1 MTADTQINADVRARI
16 LARFE
21 EWLDASLQAG
31 REPDGIAAEI
41 LAQAGA
47 PEAPPFDDFYSMW
60 AAVTALTQEVRL
72 QGRAF
77 KQIGS
82 SLEAAA
88 GIPEAVAELSRA
100 AGVARQDRQERE
112 RTVEREA
119 AQRATRSILDALLAV
134 RESLTRGLESV
145 RAAAASQG
153 GPEPAAPETG
163 LLARWFAA
171 AEIEQA
177 RQRAAASL
185 TAVPALETGYRLSL
199 EKLDDLLGR
208 LDVQPVHCLGQ
219 PFDPLSMNAVD
230 IGETASEPEG
240 TVLAV
245 FRMGYRWRGE
255 VFRPAEVKVAR
266 PPARARQ
273 DS

>member
-1 MTADTQINADVRARI
+1 MTDTHLTADVRARI
-16 LARFE
+16 LERFE
-21 EWLDASLQAG
+21 EWLDASLSAG

-47 PEAPPFDDFYSMW
+47 EEAPPFDDFYSMW

-88 GIPEAVAELSRA
+88 GIPEAVSELGRV
-100 AGVARQDRQERE
+100 AGLARQERQERE
-112 RTVEREA
+112 RNLEREA
-119 AQRATRSILDALLAV
+119 GQRATKSILDSLLAL
-134 RESLTRGLESV
+134 RESLTRGLESARLAG
-145 RAAAASQG
+145 RAG
-153 GPEPAAPETG
+153 EPAPKTG

-171 AEIEQA
+171 AEIEQE
-177 RQRAAASL
+177 RKAAAESL
-185 TAVPALETGYRLSL
+185 AALETGYRLSL
-199 EKLDDLLGR
+199 EKLDELLGR
-208 LDVQPVHCLGQ
+208 MDVQPVHCLGQ
-219 PFDPLSMNAVD
+219 RFDPLAMNAVD
-230 IGETASEPEG
+230 IGETDIEPEG

-266 PPARARQ
+266 PSRAQ
-273 DS
+273 GDS

>member
-1 MTADTQINADVRARI
+1 MTDTHQTADVRARI
-16 LARFE
+16 LERFE
-21 EWLDASLQAG
+21 AWLDESLSAG

-47 PEAPPFDDFYSMW
+47 EEAPPFEDFYSMW

-88 GIPEAVAELSRA
+88 GIPEAVAELGRA
-100 AGVARQDRQERE
+100 AGQARQERQERE
-112 RTVEREA
+112 RTLEREA
-119 AQRATRSILDALLAV
+119 GQRATKAILDSLLAQ

-145 RAAAASQG
+145 RLAG
-153 GPEPAAPETG
+153 GEAPAPG
-163 LLARWFAA
+163 FLARWFAA
-171 AEIEQA
+171 AEIERA
-177 RQRAAASL
+177 RQAAVESVA
-185 TAVPALETGYRLSL
+185 ALETGYRLSL
-199 EKLDDLLGR
+199 EKLDELLGR
-208 LDVQPVHCLGQ
+208 MDVQPVHCLGQ
-219 PFDPLSMNAVD
+219 PFDPVAMNAVD
-230 IGETASEPEG
+230 IGETETTPEG

-245 FRMGYRWRGE
+245 YRMGYRWRGE

-266 PPARARQ
+266 PSRAQRE
-273 DS
+273 S

>member
-1 MTADTQINADVRARI
+1 MTDSHLTADVRARI
-16 LARFE
+16 LERFE
-21 EWLDASLQAG
+21 EWLDASLSAG

-47 PEAPPFDDFYSMW
+47 AEAPPFDDFYSMW

-88 GIPEAVAELSRA
+88 GIPEAVSELGRA
-100 AGVARQDRQERE
+100 AGWAHQERQERE
-112 RTVEREA
+112 RTLEREA
-119 AQRATRSILDALLAV
+119 GQRVTKTMLDSLLAQ
-134 RESLTRGLESV
+134 RESLTRGLESARV
-145 RAAAASQG
+145 AGRAAESAR
-153 GPEPAAPETG
+153 ETG

-171 AEIEQA
+171 TEIGQA
-177 RQRAAASL
+177 RKAAAESV
-185 TAVPALETGYRLSL
+185 AALETGYRLSL
-199 EKLDDLLGR
+199 EKLDELLGR
-208 LDVQPVHCLGQ
+208 MDVQPVHCLGQ
-219 PFDPLSMNAVD
+219 RFDPLAMNAVD
-230 IGETASEPEG
+230 IDETGSEPEG

-255 VFRPAEVKVAR
+255 VVRPAEVKVAR
-266 PPARARQ
+266 PPRTQGDA
-273 DS
+273 